1 MNAGAAVPAL
11 PCGEADSDVG
21 TGLESPTL
29 LPTLAVADDVREVAM
44 RPEQFYRCLAT
55 LQLDDIMEVAA
66 ALREQH
72 ATADGEVAHW
82 RAELAV
88 AAALR
93 RTHQQRAAGLAAHR
107 AGAAVLAAA
116 AWSRVGDE
124 GRADVVAVARAA
136 AEAARAL
143 VSGYPDA
150 RCSGR
155 ARPLLR
161 PWQGVISRAGERHPP
176 VATS

>member
-1 MNAGAAVPAL
+1 
-11 PCGEADSDVG
+11 
-21 TGLESPTL
+21 
-29 LPTLAVADDVREVAM
+29 M
-44 RPEQFYRCLAT
+44 RPEHFCRYLAT
-55 LQLDDIMEVAA
+55 MDLDDIMEVAA
-66 ALREQH
+66 ALRAQH

-116 AWSRVGDE
+116 AWSHVGDAD
-124 GRADVVAVARAA
+124 RADVVAVARAA

-143 VSGYPDA
+143 VAGYPDA
-150 RCSGR
+150 RCSSR

-161 PWQGVISRAGERHPP
+161 PWQGVISRAGDQCPP
-176 VATS
+176 PAAPASTPR